1 MINETSADELDIV
14 INIGYAKEHEWEKLE
29 KEIHDFVVCC
39 HGLTSKV
46 IIETCYLTEEEKV
59 EAIKCVKRAGATFV
73 KTSTGFGT
81 KGATIEDVKLMRTIV
96 GPEMG
101 VKAAGGIHSL
111 QEAEAMVAAGATRI
125 GASSGVVIMQELA
138 KAQRNEA

>member
-1 MINETSADELDIV
+1 MLFRS
-14 INIGYAKEHEWEKLE
+14 
-29 KEIHDFVVCC
+29 
-39 HGLTSKV
+39 

-81 KGATIEDVKLMRTIV
+81 KGATIEDVKLMRSIV